1 VTFPAKKEVTSKTT
15 HNIHIQSLVTNTNT
29 KMDQQQQAASDAR
42 IKSDEAAMRRVANS
56 GGVGAF
62 AVAQA
67 APGGRRQGPRVRRSA
82 SARRRARLRAGLEV
96 DDNEENDPN
105 SSSATTGAG
114 SGGVSSS
121 SVRQSNT
128 EMEINP
134 DSLIAADV
142 EMDTYGMDMEDGE
155 GYETLGFWQ
164 LDKTDKFICGGI
176 CVLVVALIVIL
187 GVGMSAK

>member
-1 VTFPAKKEVTSKTT
+1 
-15 HNIHIQSLVTNTNT
+15 
-29 KMDQQQQAASDAR
+29 MDPASDAR

-96 DDNEENDPN
+96 DDNDEGDPN
-105 SSSATTGAG
+105 SSSATTGPAA
-114 SGGVSSS
+114 SSS
-121 SVRQSNT
+121 FSSSRQNN
-128 EMEINP
+128 EMEMNP
-134 DSLIAADV
+134 ENLISADV
-142 EMDTYGMDMEDGE
+142 EMDTYGMEREDGE
-155 GYETLGFWQ
+155 GCETLGFWQ
-164 LDKTDKFICGGI
+164 LDKMDKFICGGI
-176 CVLVVALIVIL
+176 CILVVALIVIL